1 MNGPA
6 LKIIQ
11 PGMLSTI
18 QDRGRYGY
26 QRFGMPTAGAMDTF
40 ALRAANALLGN
51 DDNAACIEATVL
63 GPRVE
68 ILVDIRIAITGADL
82 SPRLNGEPL
91 PMWTA
96 VRAGKGDT
104 LDFGGPADGVR
115 AYIAVSGGIDVPQVM
130 GSRATYMKAAIGG
143 IDGKPLR
150 AGDILNVDGTDSTGA
165 DAEARPDGIMPQDA
179 IPQYGSEHV
188 ARVVLGPQDASFT
201 AKGINTLL
209 SAPYTVSINSDRM
222 GYRLE
227 GDPIEHVDG
236 ADVISDGTPLGTIQV
251 PGDGQPIILLAD
263 RGTTGGYT
271 KIATVISPDLS
282 KIAQAMP
289 GHTISFRAVTVEE
302 AQAAYRAQERLLASI
317 RSGGGVTDGAAPRIA
332 LVMDDSISD
341 ILDGDGEPLTLP
353 AAAGEQVG
361 SRSGT
366 SRIGGATYEFEIT
379 VRRMG
384 DSEID

>member
-1 MNGPA
+1 MSGAA

-26 QRFGMPTAGAMDTF
+26 QRFGMPTAGAMDLF

-63 GPRVE
+63 GPRIE
-68 ILVDIRIAITGADL
+68 ILADIPIAITGADL
-82 SPRLNGEPL
+82 SPRLNGAPM
-91 PMWTA
+91 PMWTD

-150 AGDILNVDGTDSTGA
+150 AGDILNAGCTNSAGA
-165 DAEARPDGIMPQDA
+165 DAEERTAGFMPQDA
-179 IPQYGSEHV
+179 IPHYGSEHIV
-188 ARVVLGPQDASFT
+188 RVVLGPQDASFT
-201 AKGINTLL
+201 SKGIDTLL

-227 GDPIEHVDG
+227 GEAIEHLNG

-282 KIAQAMP
+282 KVAQAMP
-289 GHTISFRAVTVEE
+289 GHTISFKAVTVEE
-302 AQAAYRAQERLLASI
+302 AQEAYRAQDRLLASI
-317 RSGGGVTDGAAPRIA
+317 RNGGGVMDAAAPRIA
-332 LVMDDSISD
+332 VVMDDTISD
-341 ILDGDGEPLTLP
+341 ILDGDGEPMTLP
-353 AAAGEQVG
+353 AVAGERVG
-361 SRSGT
+361 THSGT
-366 SRIGGATYEFEIT
+366 ARIGDATYEFDIT
-379 VRRMG
+379 VRRVN
-384 DSEID
+384 DSSID